1 MHLIL
6 INDVNY
12 ATRLEWE
19 IQYAEGATVPY
30 DLEPLR
36 VYIGDNNWRPETL
49 ILVSDFEA
57 QINARFPEVVRFA
70 IRQDQ
75 GVEHME
81 VYFLPKAGLTSTRRY
96 QLLEEIY
103 DYGKDLMFG
112 GTELEV
118 KEMTNRALQVE
129 LEITLRVN
137 IYSVDDI
144 KEKITNVVENYLDRE
159 NQPAEMTFKRA
170 TLINRLEDEV
180 DEVGNVT
187 VVSPIS
193 DAFVNDI
200 EYFSLDSL
208 NINLILKKKRV
219 G

>member
-1 MHLIL
+1 M
-6 INDVNY
+6 
-12 ATRLEWE
+12 
-19 IQYAEGATVPY
+19 
-30 DLEPLR
+30 
-36 VYIGDNNWRPETL
+36 
-49 ILVSDFEA
+49 
-57 QINARFPEVVRFA
+57 
-70 IRQDQ
+70 
-75 GVEHME
+75 
-81 VYFLPKAGLTSTRRY
+81 
-96 QLLEEIY
+96 
-103 DYGKDLMFG
+103 
-112 GTELEV
+112 
-118 KEMTNRALQVE
+118 
-129 LEITLRVN
+129 N